1 MDLRLDGKRA
11 LVTGGSRG
19 IGLAIG
25 RALAAEGVRVAL
37 LARDGAAVRLAAE
50 EAAADTGGRLIGVVA
65 DTGDDE
71 AVRRAVREVDDAF
84 GGIDIAVNAAA
95 RPASSG
101 PPVSALGTTDDR
113 VREELEI
120 KLLGYLRVARAVAPQ
135 MVDRGWGRIV
145 NVSGLNARRSGSL
158 AGSVRN
164 VAVAAMTKNLADE
177 LGPRGVNVT
186 VVHPGITRTERTPDM
201 IRARAEKDGSS
212 WEAAEAALAADVS
225 IGRLVDAE
233 EVADVVAFLAS
244 PRSVAINGD
253 AVAAGGGQTG
263 PIFY

>member
-25 RALAAEGVRVAL
+25 RALAAEGVHVAL

-50 EAAADTGGRLIGVVA
+50 EAAADTGGRLIGVTA

-71 AVRRAVREVDDAF
+71 QVRRAVREVEETL

-101 PPVSALGTTDDR
+101 PPASALGTTDDR

-135 MVDRGWGRIV
+135 MAERGWGRII

-158 AGSVRN
+158 VGSVRN

-177 LGPRGVNVT
+177 LGPQGVNVT
-186 VVHPGITRTERTPDM
+186 VVHPGLTRTERTPDM
-201 IRARAEKDGSS
+201 VRARAEQDGSS
-212 WEAAEAALAADVS
+212 WETAEEALAADVS
-225 IGRLVDAE
+225 IGRLVDAA

-244 PRSVAINGD
+244 PRSVAVNGD

>member
-1 MDLRLDGKRA
+1 MDLGPDGKRA

-19 IGLAIG
+19 IGLAVG
-25 RALAAEGVRVAL
+25 RALALEGAQVAL
-37 LARDGAAVRLAAE
+37 LAGDGDAVR
-50 EAAADTGGRLIGVVA
+50 AAAAALTDETGARVIGVVA
-65 DTGDDE
+65 DTGDDDAVIAAVAEVTE
-71 AVRRAVREVDDAF
+71 AL

-101 PPVSALGTTDDR
+101 PAMSAIETTDDR
-113 VREELEI
+113 VREELEV

-135 MVDRGWGRIV
+135 MIDRGWGRIV
-145 NVSGLNARRSGSL
+145 NVSGLNARRTGSV
-158 AGSVRN
+158 AGTVRN
-164 VAVAAMTKNLADE
+164 VAVAALTKNLADE

-186 VVHPGITRTERTPDM
+186 VVHPGLTRTERTPDM
-201 IRARAEKDGSS
+201 IAGRAEQDGST
-212 WEAAEAALAADVS
+212 EAEAERALAADVS
-225 IGRLVDAE
+225 IGRLVDAA